1 MKWRGRRMRD
11 WLFWSW
17 SGRIEI
23 SEDHDELLQ
32 GTQFRLQ
39 FSDIPR
45 SIPTSDCLHHRQLL
59 LQLMEAAAVHS
70 QPFRGRQQHP
80 YWPMPNGHRPPHNCA
95 KRIKYVLQ
103 LGRINHSHIAF
114 SPTDKQWWERDV
126 LGLNKETK
134 STHKPSR
141 SMKYAFLSQ
150 KTHEYESWCPLNLGM
165 VNIRLRIRVPVNVA
179 ILSMWKW
186 SRCRIPS
193 NFTRNPNTREKVQS
207 SCPDSQ

>member
-1 MKWRGRRMRD
+1 
-11 WLFWSW
+11 
-17 SGRIEI
+17 
-23 SEDHDELLQ
+23 
-32 GTQFRLQ
+32 
-39 FSDIPR
+39 
-45 SIPTSDCLHHRQLL
+45 LHHRQLL